1 MVSLHDVAKR
11 FELRR
16 GWRATLRA
24 PLGRGE
30 WVTGLD
36 GVSLEVRRGELFGV
50 LGPNGA
56 GKSTLFRILG
66 TYLTPDRGTITVS
79 GHDVVRTPR
88 AVQRLVGCVLANERV
103 MNWRLSARE
112 NLRLYAALQQVPA
125 AGRRLVVEEMLGDVQ
140 LLEHADRPLGQL
152 STGLRQRALIARALL
167 GRPAV
172 LLLDEP
178 TRGLDPLAAQ
188 ALRTLVR
195 DVLVKE
201 RGCTVLMATHDGDE
215 AFHWCDRVAILHR
228 GRVVASDRASVL
240 AERFGDATMGVWT
253 TQPHHAAFARLCEQ
267 GLAHRVSAG
276 DEIDG
281 WRCVHVEL
289 PNGAAAAAAA
299 LALLGAH
306 GVPIARFERL
316 DGSLAS
322 LIERAIAEGDMTA
335 HTTEHTSADTAAHTA
350 AHTAAPA

>member
-16 GWRATLRA
+16 GWRDTLRA

-66 TYLTPDRGTITVS
+66 TYLTPDRGTITVD

-112 NLRLYAALQQVPA
+112 NLRLYAALQNVATAERRA
-125 AGRRLVVEEMLGDVQ
+125 AVDEVLADVQ
-140 LLEHADRPLGQL
+140 LQEYADRPVGQL

-178 TRGLDPLAAQ
+178 TRGLDPMAAQ
-188 ALRTLVR
+188 SLRALVR
-195 DVLVKE
+195 EVLVAQ
-201 RGCTVLMATHDGDE
+201 RGCTVLLATHDGDE
-215 AFHWCDRVAILHR
+215 AFNWCDRVAILHR
-228 GRVVASDRASVL
+228 GCVVASDRASVL

-253 TQPHHAAFARLCEQ
+253 TQPQHAAFALLETQ
-267 GLAHRVSAG
+267 GLAHGVREG
-276 DEIDG
+276 ERIDG
-281 WRCVHVEL
+281 WCCVRVSL
-289 PNGAAAAAAA
+289 PNGPTAAAAV
-299 LALLGAH
+299 LALLGTH

-316 DGSLAS
+316 DGSLAG
-322 LIERAIAEGDMTA
+322 LIERVIAGAE
-335 HTTEHTSADTAAHTA
+335 
-350 AHTAAPA
+350 APMRETVPA